1 MPQNRT
7 FTIGDFYYRDRP
19 EPVIQKAILILRKVF
34 ALPTLSE
41 VLHEAVLGIDNRAI
55 QLGKPRHC

>member
-1 MPQNRT
+1 MPIVVMT
-7 FTIGDFYYRDRP
+7 GKGYYRP
-19 EPVIQKAILILRKVF
+19 EPVIQKAILIARKVF

-55 QLGKPRHC
+55 HLGKPRHC